1 MLFDL
6 DDNYER
12 GCLGQLLGE
21 KDSVKIQTDCA
32 VDILNHCKEYHKD
45 LYDSVMD
52 DYKMSVSKQ
61 ARIMMNR
68 LKVMEP
74 YSDLVSS

>member
-6 DDNYER
+6 DDDYER

-21 KDSVKIQTDCA
+21 KDTVKIQTDCA
-32 VDILNHCKEYHKD
+32 VDILNHCNKNHKD
-45 LYDSVMD
+45 IYDEVMG

-61 ARIMMNR
+61 ARIIMNR
-68 LKVMEP
+68 LKVIEP
-74 YSDLVSS
+74 YSKLLK